1 MVTRKSPRANTRR
14 SVATG
19 SNGKQQLDLALQGG
33 GSHGAFTWGV
43 LERLLDEEWLEIAG
57 ISGTSAGAMNAV
69 TMAAGLMDDG
79 REGAKRKLEQF
90 WTSVASNAPFD
101 VAAMAQPIWEA
112 ALPWWNA
119 WMSPLQQYMNFVG
132 SHISPYQFNPLNLNP
147 LRRILEDT
155 VNFES
160 VRSCHKSN
168 LFIAATHVTTGEL
181 KVFKQSELTVDMV
194 LASACLP
201 MLFQAVEVEGQAYW
215 DGGYAGNPTLMPLV
229 AKTRADDLL
238 LVQINPTERDELPT
252 KAMDIMDRTDEVT
265 FNASLLKELKA
276 LALVKTL
283 IDHSGCPKEESEE
296 ADFFRRV
303 ERLRLHRLAGDDA
316 LVRLGAAT
324 KLKTDWPFI
333 SGLREAGRAAAGQ
346 WLQEHAQDLG
356 KRSSYPLPD
365 VMASIRQS

>member
-1 MVTRKSPRANTRR
+1 MATSKNPHSRTRR
-14 SVATG
+14 TTG
-19 SNGKQQLDLALQGG
+19 SRRSDKHQLDLALQGG

-69 TMAAGLMDDG
+69 TMAAGLMEDG
-79 REGAKRKLEQF
+79 RDGAKRKLEQF
-90 WTSVASNAPFD
+90 WTSVATKSPFD
-101 VAAMAQPIWEA
+101 MSTMSHPAWEA

-119 WMSPLQQYMNFVG
+119 WMTPLQQYMSFVG
-132 SHISPYQFNPLNLNP
+132 SHLSPYQFNPLNLNP
-147 LRRILEDT
+147 LRKILEDT
-155 VNFES
+155 VNFEW
-160 VRSCHKSN
+160 VRSCDKSS
-168 LFIAATHVTTGEL
+168 LYIAATHVTTGEL

-215 DGGYAGNPTLMPLV
+215 DGGYAGNPTLLPLV

-238 LVQINPTERDELPT
+238 LVQINPTERIELPT

-265 FNASLLKELKA
+265 FNTSLLKELKA

-283 IDHSGCPKEESEE
+283 IGHSGCPKGRSDE
-296 ADFFRRV
+296 AEFYQRV
-303 ERLRLHRLAGDDA
+303 DRLRLHRLTGDEA
-316 LVRLGAAT
+316 LTHLGAST

-333 SGLREAGRAAAGQ
+333 SGLRQAGREAATH
-346 WLQEHAQDLG
+346 WLEAHAKDLG
-356 KRSSYPLPD
+356 KRSSYALPD
-365 VMASIRQS
+365 VMAAIREA